1 MQVMQII
8 QLIQVMQVMEGLHV
22 LQVMQLIQVSQVMQV
37 SLAHLWVDFRVI
49 FADRLMIIDLF
60 VYLYSHAIVIN
71 PPTKIERNS

>member
-8 QLIQVMQVMEGLHV
+8 QLIQVMQVMEGFHV

>member
-1 MQVMQII
+1 MQII
-8 QLIQVMQVMEGLHV
+8 QLIQVMQVMEGFHV

-60 VYLYSHAIVIN
+60 VYLHSLAIVIN
-71 PPTKIERNS
+71 PPTNIERNS

>member
-1 MQVMQII
+1 MQII

-37 SLAHLWVDFRVI
+37 MQVSLAHLWVDFRVI
-49 FADRLMIIDLF
+49 FADWLMIIDLF

>member
-1 MQVMQII
+1 MQII